1 MRESRGYGIPGHSC
15 SVAKPGVS
23 PLQEES
29 LCASGEATR
38 CFHEAGRMTT
48 GAPGPGAA
56 GEQNWGVGSA
66 SRISL
71 TGTLGA
77 LGLLAKGCFSGY
89 FLRAPLK
96 AVLRDLLLPAGGV
109 WFFTFLHTDATARG
123 GWPMLAIAG
132 AIWLLFS
139 NSVRHGGMMLWHER
153 WLVRDGRVP
162 AGLLLTAAALVPIA
176 LFAVHV
182 SLIQLAL
189 RTGSVRQDGS
199 PIEIVF
205 AGGIAAATGL
215 GAGMLA
221 ARLSP
226 LRPTFASAIPKLLLA
241 SLLLTPVFY
250 RLASL
255 NGLGQTWCMAN
266 PLCAATELARAGIF
280 LAEDP
285 PPHRVQI
292 IASCLSA
299 AILCWGLFT
308 LRLPPTAFTADH
320 D

>member
-1 MRESRGYGIPGHSC
+1 MRESRGYGIPRHSC
-15 SVAKPGVS
+15 SVAKAGIS

-29 LCASGEATR
+29 LCAYDGATR
-38 CFHEAGRMTT
+38 CFPERGRMTT
-48 GAPGPGAA
+48 GAPGQGAA

-66 SRISL
+66 SRISW
-71 TGTLGA
+71 TGALGA

-89 FLRAPLK
+89 ILRAPLK
-96 AVLRDLLLPAGGV
+96 AFFRDLLLPAGGV

-132 AIWLLFS
+132 AVWLLFS
-139 NSVRHGGMMLWHER
+139 NSVTHGGMMLWHER
-153 WLVRDGRVP
+153 WLVRDGRIP

-176 LFAVHV
+176 LFWVHV

-189 RTGSVRQDGS
+189 RTVSVRPDGS
-199 PIEIVF
+199 PIEIVL

-215 GAGMLA
+215 GAGILA
-221 ARLSP
+221 ARLSR
-226 LRPTFASAIPKLLLA
+226 LRPNFARAVPKLLLA
-241 SLLLTPVFY
+241 SLVLTPVFY

-255 NGLGQTWCMAN
+255 NGLGQAWCLAN
-266 PLCAATELARAGIF
+266 PLCAATELARAGVF

-285 PPHRVQI
+285 PPHHAQI

-308 LRLPPTAFTADH
+308 LHPPATAFTEEH